1 VFDIALEMMIE
12 NDIQAN
18 ILVTH
23 KFDMAEYRRMIEVNM
38 NKEKHHAVK
47 TVMAFNE

>member
-1 VFDIALEMMIE
+1 MMDRA
-12 NDIQAN
+12 DIQAD

-23 KFDMAEYRRMIEVNM
+23 KFDIEEYRRMIEVNM
-38 NKEKHHAVK
+38 NKEKHRAVK